1 MNKNSN
7 KLITIQ
13 CLSLTDIGLAIY
25 TYFAISNF
33 QEFKKILIASV
44 QVDSPEMQLEL
55 YKVFMQTLLF
65 ISVVLVVFHLII
77 YYFYFKEKKYAVTYV
92 KYYSLLA
99 GVSMFASTLIMNQLL
114 LLLPSLAYSYAF
126 YNSLKHSPLKN
137 NSKTTV

>member
-1 MNKNSN
+1 MNKNSK

-13 CLSLTDIGLAIY
+13 CLSFTDIGLAIY
-25 TYFAISNF
+25 AYFSISNF

-44 QVDSPEMQLEL
+44 QVDSPEMQLEI

-77 YYFYFKEKKYAVTYV
+77 YYFYYKEKKYAVTYV

-99 GVSMFASTLIMNQLL
+99 AVSMLASTLMMNQILL
-114 LLLPSLAYSYAF
+114 LIPTLAYCYAF
-126 YNSLKHSPLKN
+126 YNSLKHSPLVN